1 MAVQFLFD
9 PFDADLD
16 QRDEVKVCME
26 QFGKVLLGI
35 IPVVRDDLCPSY
47 AEYLQLFG
55 YSWDQVLAY
64 NPYEF
69 ESVDDCYINHTEQ
82 RLGER
87 PSEKEI
93 TAALEREGQEILKAA
108 PADAYFV
115 ALCVEGKQ
123 MPSEGMAELIAARE
137 NSGKPKLC
145 FVIGGSFGLSPTV
158 KSRADRKLSMSQ
170 MTFPHHLARVM
181 LIEQVYRG
189 FKINEGSQYHK

>member
-1 MAVQFLFD
+1 MLNVKLICVGKMREKFYI
-9 PFDADLD
+9 DAF
-16 QRDEVKVCME
+16 E
-26 QFGKVLLGI
+26 
-35 IPVVRDDLCPSY
+35 
-47 AEYLQLFG
+47 EYRKRLQTYCRLEL
-55 YSWDQVLAY
+55 V
-64 NPYEF
+64 E
-69 ESVDDCYINHTEQ
+69 ITEQ
-82 RLGER
+82 RLSDR
-87 PSEKEI
+87 PAEKEI

>member
-1 MAVQFLFD
+1 MLNVKLICVGKMREKFYI
-9 PFDADLD
+9 DAF
-16 QRDEVKVCME
+16 E
-26 QFGKVLLGI
+26 
-35 IPVVRDDLCPSY
+35 
-47 AEYLQLFG
+47 EYRKRLQTYCRLEL
-55 YSWDQVLAY
+55 V
-64 NPYEF
+64 E
-69 ESVDDCYINHTEQ
+69 ITEQ
-82 RLGER
+82 RLSDR
-87 PSEKEI
+87 PAEKEI
-93 TAALEREGQEILKAA
+93 TAALEREGQEILKAV
-108 PADAYFV
+108 PADAYLV

-158 KSRADRKLSMSQ
+158 KARADRKLSMSQ